1 MPEVDE
7 IDFEL
12 NMDEIEM
19 KFTRSGGPG

>member
-7 IDFEL
+7 VDIEL

-19 KFTRSGGPG
+19 KFCRSG

>member
-7 IDFEL
+7 LDFEL

-19 KFTRSGGPG
+19 KFTRSG